1 MNPLYIILAL
11 IGYVGLLFLI
21 AFYADQ
27 RATRGASLVR
37 NPLIYALSLAVYCT
51 VWTFYG
57 SVGRAAEAGVGFLP
71 IYLGPALFAPLWWI
85 VLRKIILISKNQRIT
100 SVVDFLSS
108 RYGKSTWLGV
118 LGTVV
123 VVVGIIPYISIQ
135 LKAIAFSFQHLTH
148 SGRVPGPVVEDL
160 PFFLDPGLY
169 VAVALALFSILFGT
183 RNLDPNERHEGLVA
197 AIAFESIFKLV
208 AFLTVGI
215 FVTFG
220 LYKGFGD
227 LFQQAWK
234 LEEIH
239 SLLDLKQVGITSMDW
254 FWLMLLSLFAVL
266 LLPRQFH
273 LAVVENTSTDHIG
286 RAAWI
291 FPLYLFLINIFVL
304 PIAFAGKMLIPPAL
318 AEPDMFMVDL
328 PLMNGQG
335 YLGLLAVLGGFSAGT
350 GMVIVSTIGLSIMI
364 SNNVVVPLLLRT
376 STVREGWVDDL
387 SKRLLGIRRLSIA
400 IVLLVAYAYFKW
412 IGRQYTL
419 VSVGLISFAAVA
431 QFAPAI
437 FIGLYWKRATRI
449 GAMVGLSLGFLI
461 WFYTLLLP
469 TLAEVHFMGVHI
481 VENGPWGISWLRPDA
496 LFGLKGMNNITHAAF
511 WSLLLNTGGVVLV
524 SLYTSQRTLEIS
536 QADLFVEIYK
546 YQTGV
551 SDYDVIRRRA
561 SLQDVTLLL
570 NRFLGEPRAG
580 SLLQS
585 YSRRYGKD
593 LSKEKMAD
601 PDLINFAET
610 HLAGAI
616 GAASAKL
623 IMRSIAKEDPIS
635 LEEMFRILEQ
645 TQEIIRYS
653 RELEHKSAEL
663 VQTTHQLRQANERL
677 KELDRLKADFITTV
691 THELRTPITSIKALS
706 KILQENPGLPPE
718 QRDEFLGILVSES
731 ERISRLI
738 NQVLDLEKTAVDRAE
753 WKVEPVELN
762 KLIQHSAS
770 GFRQYLE
777 EKQIQLRLELP
788 DAPVWVSGSEDPL
801 TQVFVNLISNALK
814 FCDAGKGIIRVGL
827 EPGED
832 RVVAYVA
839 DNGIGI
845 DPKDQQTI
853 FGQFVQVSN
862 NELGKPTGSGLGLYI
877 SKRIIERYGGRI
889 WVESEPGRGATFFV
903 ALSPATPG

>member
-1 MNPLYIILAL
+1 MSPLYIILAL
-11 IGYVGLLFLI
+11 TGYVGLLFLI
-21 AFYADQ
+21 AFYAER
-27 RATRGASLVR
+27 RAARGASLVR

-57 SVGRAAEAGVGFLP
+57 SVGRAAESGIGFLP

-148 SGRVPGPVVEDL
+148 GGQVPGALVEDL

-208 AFLTVGI
+208 AFLAVGI

-227 LFQQAWK
+227 LFQQAWQ
-234 LEEIH
+234 LEEIY
-239 SLLDLKQVGITSMDW
+239 SLLDLKQAGINSMNW
-254 FWLMLLSLFAVL
+254 FWLLLLSLFAVL

-304 PIAFAGKMLIPPAL
+304 PIAFAGKMLIHPSL

-350 GMVIVSTIGLSIMI
+350 SMVIVSTIALSIMI

-387 SKRLLGIRRLSIA
+387 SKRLLAIRRLSII
-400 IVLLVAYAYFKW
+400 IVLLIAYAYFKW

-419 VSVGLISFAAVA
+419 VSVGLISFTAMA

-437 FIGLYWKRATRI
+437 FIGLYWKRATRL
-449 GAMVGLSLGFLI
+449 GATVGLSIGFLV
-461 WFYTLLLP
+461 WLYTLLLP
-469 TLAEVHFMGVHI
+469 TLAEVHLFGANIVHD
-481 VENGPWGISWLRPDA
+481 GPWGISWLRPDA
-496 LFGLKGMNNITHAAF
+496 LFGLAGTDNITRAAF

-524 SLYTSQRTLEIS
+524 SLYSSQKTLEIS

-551 SDYDVIRRRA
+551 SDYDVMRRRA

-570 NRFLGEPRAG
+570 SRFLGEYRA
-580 SLLQS
+580 SNLLQS
-585 YSRRYGKD
+585 YSRMYGKD
-593 LSKEKMAD
+593 LSREIMAD

-645 TQEIIRYS
+645 TQEIIQYS

-663 VQTTHQLRQANERL
+663 VQTTHQLRKANEQL

-706 KILQENPGLPPE
+706 KILQENRDLPAD

-738 NQVLDLEKTAVDRAE
+738 NQVLALEKTGVENAE
-753 WKVEPVELN
+753 WKIEPVELN
-762 KLIQHSAS
+762 AVIRHSAS
-770 GFRQYLE
+770 GFRQQLE
-777 EKQIQLRLELP
+777 EKQVQLRLELP
-788 DAPVWVSGSEDPL
+788 DEPVWVSGSEDPL

-814 FCDAGKGIIRVGL
+814 FCDAGKGVIKIGL
-827 EPGED
+827 EAGKD
-832 RVVAYVA
+832 HVTAFVS
-839 DNGIGI
+839 DNGLGI
-845 DPKDQQTI
+845 DPKDQQII

-877 SKRIIERYGGRI
+877 SKRIVERYYGRI
-889 WVESEPGRGATFFV
+889 WVESQPGRGATFFIE
-903 ALSPATPG
+903 LSPASLS